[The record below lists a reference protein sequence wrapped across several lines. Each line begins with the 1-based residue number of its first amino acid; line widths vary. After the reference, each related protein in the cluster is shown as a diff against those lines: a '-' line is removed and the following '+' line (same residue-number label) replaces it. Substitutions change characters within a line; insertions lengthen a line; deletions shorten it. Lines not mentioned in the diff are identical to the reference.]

1 MIVEV
6 AKEILENGYVLCDSC
21 LGRLFGLRGYG
32 LSNAER
38 GKAIKTVLFLEA
50 YKSSPR
56 ELNLKLLRS
65 LSAGGFEPARIIL
78 SSLEGQTTVR
88 EKCHV
93 CGGITERYEDIAA
106 QAAREALSYEF
117 KTFQFG
123 VRLPLETLKRE
134 EELWRRYKL
143 SDAESLKNEVTREV
157 GKIFSRITGK
167 EYDPEKPDLLIIL
180 DLEGENIEMIPQP
193 VFVCGRYRKLVRGLP
208 QNPWPYSDDRIK
220 YKTSIEELIAQPAIE
235 LFQATGARFH
245 AGGREDID
253 VRTLGKGRP
262 FVLELRRPRKRSVN
276 LEELERLINTRAGG
290 LIEVEGLAY
299 CERRSIKTLK
309 SLAEIAR
316 KTYRALVTFSSPIS
330 DEDIEKINSSFNGVT
345 VEQKTP
351 TRVLHRRADKLRRK
365 VVYRVEASR
374 VSDREIELLIDA
386 QGGFY
391 IKEFIHGDGGRT
403 NPSIA
408 GILGKSVEKI
418 ELDVINID

>member
-1 MIVEV
+1 
-6 AKEILENGYVLCDSC
+6 
-21 LGRLFGLRGYG
+21 
-32 LSNAER
+32 
-38 GKAIKTVLFLEA
+38 
-50 YKSSPR
+50 
-56 ELNLKLLRS
+56 
-65 LSAGGFEPARIIL
+65 
-78 SSLEGQTTVR
+78 
-88 EKCHV
+88 
-93 CGGITERYEDIAA
+93 
-106 QAAREALSYEF
+106 
-117 KTFQFG
+117 
-123 VRLPLETLKRE
+123 
-134 EELWRRYKL
+134 
-143 SDAESLKNEVTREV
+143 
-157 GKIFSRITGK
+157 
-167 EYDPEKPDLLIIL
+167 
-180 DLEGENIEMIPQP
+180 
-193 VFVCGRYRKLVRGLP
+193 
-208 QNPWPYSDDRIK
+208 
-220 YKTSIEELIAQPAIE
+220 
-235 LFQATGARFH
+235 
-245 AGGREDID
+245 
-253 VRTLGKGRP
+253 
-262 FVLELRRPRKRSVN
+262 RKRSVN

-408 GILGKSVEKI
+408 GILGKSVERI